1 LLPTLEPSVLC
12 EGSVGI
18 GKVSDGFRV
27 GARFQR
33 ARGHL
38 ARRVP
43 ITLGAVEVFLR
54 DGMKSDPP
62 EPGEPSSSA
71 ASGPR
76 RTARPPT
83 GGVRGNRITSAH
95 TPRFAGSVSSA
106 RRGELH
112 FVEERATAGGRDADP
127 TPLSS
132 GTALP
137 WSDGTGARRQPARR
151 PVFVPAAS
159 RSKTRGSRHRVCW
172 PVRPPLRGGTGCEA
186 LFPPSLVQPTVPSS
200 EPVTSAKRARCAG
213 RNRGGHGA
221 SEGEPRQ
228 HHI

>member
-127 TPLSS
+127 TA
-132 GTALP
+132 AL
-137 WSDGTGARRQPARR
+137 
-151 PVFVPAAS
+151 
-159 RSKTRGSRHRVCW
+159 
-172 PVRPPLRGGTGCEA
+172 LRNRLA
-186 LFPPSLVQPTVPSS
+186 LV
-200 EPVTSAKRARCAG
+200 G
-213 RNRGGHGA
+213 RNWSSPSTGPTTGLRACSFSVEDTRFAAPCVLAGQTSSTRRNRLRSA
-221 SEGEPRQ
+221 ISAESRTANRSFV
-228 HHI
+228 